1 MSIRLLLSAI
11 LTIFICMILI
21 LNPLPLN
28 AQRLPVPETVG
39 RDQMVSFSATADFG
53 YVIQILS
60 NMAMKFENKMIID
73 PTNQTGMINV
83 EIPPMYWLK
92 ALEIIVNEFG
102 LEYADKGRYIEIIRS
117 EQATADQIVTTAAPA
132 RQLKDGDI
140 TKFTRDI
147 EISAIFFQGDQR
159 DLAESGIDWSV
170 LADFGNLNI
179 FSLGGSSVSQQFF
192 SVASNFTDNKNNITL
207 SGLFNTFEAMNL
219 GEVIARPTIMV
230 MDGTAGI
237 INVGQSYSIK
247 QKDFAGNTTDKFFDV
262 GTILQVTPKVIEDE
276 GLTFIHLKIHAE
288 RSSAAPDPVSTR
300 IDKQVATTDVLLVNG
315 EQTYIAG
322 LYADEKVVVRKG
334 IPVLKDLPWWVL
346 GLRYL
351 TGFNSEDRIKKE
363 LIIVIKAELMPTL
376 EERMKMKALNLEEAL
391 EKQEISL
398 PDRKKK

>member
-1 MSIRLLLSAI
+1 MSIRLFLSAI

-21 LNPLPLN
+21 LTPLPLN
-28 AQRLPVPETVG
+28 AQRLPVPETVS

-117 EQATADQIVTTAAPA
+117 EQASADQIVTTAAPA

-192 SVASNFTDNKNNITL
+192 SVASSFTDNKHNITL